1 MFVLSLFYLFVQIA
15 QPPPPESQLI
25 HVKDNEIIAQNYR
38 DVVIQNFLNMF
49 LLVVNISNIL
59 QENKNTSEKKT
70 DKLLFSDQLQMQIPD
85 PLLLQLIKRPWD
97 IVQW

>member
-1 MFVLSLFYLFVQIA
+1 MFVLSLFYLFVQIP

-25 HVKDNEIIAQNYR
+25 HVKDNDIIAQNYR

-49 LLVVNISNIL
+49 LLVVYISNIL
-59 QENKNTSEKKT
+59 QENKNICEKR

-97 IVQW
+97 IVQ

>member
-1 MFVLSLFYLFVQIA
+1 MQIA

-49 LLVVNISNIL
+49 LLVVYISNIL
-59 QENKNTSEKKT
+59 QENKNTSGKKT

-97 IVQW
+97 IV